1 MSVMVIGYSRVSTL
15 GQVDGEGLG
24 VQRERIQAWATYQ
37 GFEVERIEE
46 DAGISGASM
55 DRRGLKAVVSRA
67 LQLGAEAI
75 VVVTKLDRL
84 GRNALGVQQTL
95 ADLLA
100 GNVRIVAINDG
111 VDSGSGMG
119 TSILKLLTSILSAF
133 AELERET
140 IRVRLQD
147 GRRRADR
154 ADRSYASEPRYG
166 RRAISGGRDLEPA
179 PEEVALIA
187 RATELRQEGLSLRAI
202 GSALLSEGHRPRRAD
217 TWAPAVVRRLVL
229 GRREPVRPR
238 TVAA

>member
-1 MSVMVIGYSRVSTL
+1 MSVKVIGYSRVSTL

-24 VQRERIQAWATYQ
+24 VQRDRIQAWATYQ
-37 GFEVERIEE
+37 GFEVECIEE

-55 DRRGLKAVVSRA
+55 ERRGLKAVVSRA

-100 GNVRIVAINDG
+100 SNVRIVAINDG

-154 ADRSYASEPRYG
+154 EDRSYASEPRYG
-166 RRAISGGRDLEPA
+166 RRSLPGTRALEPA
-179 PEEVALIA
+179 PAEVALIA
-187 RATELRQEGLSLRAI
+187 RARELRLEGLSLRAI
-202 GSALLSEGHRPRRAD
+202 GSALLAEGHRPRRSAA
-217 TWAPAVVRRLVL
+217 WAPAVVRRLVL
-229 GRREPVRPR
+229 GQRESCRPR
-238 TVAA
+238 TAAA